1 LTLAAHDIENWRS
14 IVDQRANAMYARAV
28 YALGAAWAAL
38 FLASFLA
45 LAAEPAGDGFTRG
58 LNRLASFMT
67 WQGVAFGLA
76 MLSALVTSRLAE
88 GPRNFKLIGY
98 GPLVVSGVLL
108 AMLVALIAFR
118 VLVLPAFS

>member
-1 LTLAAHDIENWRS
+1 M
-14 IVDQRANAMYARAV
+14 QARAV

-38 FLASFLA
+38 FLASFIVVQTT
-45 LAAEPAGDGFTRG
+45 EPTGEGFARG

-76 MLSALVTSRLAE
+76 VISAFVTSRAG

-98 GPLVVSGVLL
+98 GPLVVSVVLL
-108 AMLVALIAFR
+108 AMLVAIIAFR
-118 VLVLPAFS
+118 VLVQPAFS